1 MIAEILAML
10 IESTI
15 ALSAAALL
23 ALALRHPLRTLFGAR
38 VVYALWLLVPVAA
51 VVALLPEPSTTYA
64 LPLITAVPAIQ
75 GAALPAIDAGRPWM
89 LQSLLLV
96 WTLGALIAGGIDF
109 GRQRRFVR
117 AMGTLAPR
125 RDGALQATSDAIG
138 PAVVGLWRAR
148 IVVPADFDRRFSD
161 DERALI
167 LDHESVHVARR
178 DLFANLVA
186 VTLRSTQWFNPI
198 VHLAFARFRFDQ
210 ELAADAVVLQHRPG
224 AGRPYAVA
232 MLKTQLS
239 PEWSPLGC
247 HWQSAHPLKERILM
261 LKRPLP
267 GLRRVVFGFVL
278 AGGLSLAFGYTAW
291 AVQPQ
296 TPNSALN
303 APTYNSIK
311 PPKYPQAALDA
322 KVEGDVLLRVLVAAD
337 GKVEQIEID
346 RSTGSA
352 ALDQAAVTAVR
363 AWRFNPGNSGDA
375 PVPSWIG
382 VPITFSLTNTGEPQV
397 PAEYENALEEIYIR
411 GGGLDS
417 AQATGLPPLRWEW
430 ASSELLAA
438 SADDEC

>member
-1 MIAEILAML
+1 MTAEFLATL
-10 IESTI
+10 IESTL

-23 ALALRHPLRTLFGAR
+23 VLALRRPLRTLFGAR
-38 VVYALWLLVPVAA
+38 VVYALWLLLPVAA

-64 LPLITAVPAIQ
+64 MPLITAVPTLQ
-75 GAALPAIDAGRPWM
+75 DAAVPAIDSPHQWIPQA
-89 LQSLLLV
+89 LLV
-96 WTLGALIAGGIDF
+96 MWTLGALVAAGIDF
-109 GRQRRFVR
+109 GRQRRFVQALGALR
-117 AMGTLAPR
+117 PR
-125 RDGALQATSDAIG
+125 RDGSLESASDVIG

-161 DERALI
+161 DERTLI
-167 LDHESVHVARR
+167 LDHERVHVARH
-178 DLFANLVA
+178 DLLANLVA
-186 VTLRSTQWFNPI
+186 VTLRSAQWFNPI

-210 ELAADAVVLQHRPG
+210 ELAADALVLQHRPG
-224 AGRPYAVA
+224 AGRPYAEA

-267 GLRRVVFGFVL
+267 GIRRVVSGLVL

-296 TPNSALN
+296 ARDAALN
-303 APTYNSIK
+303 APTYNRIT

-337 GKVEQIEID
+337 GTVAQIEVD

-352 ALDQAAVTAVR
+352 ALDEAAVTAVR
-363 AWRFNPGNSGDA
+363 TWRFNPGNNGDA
-375 PVPSWIG
+375 PVASWIG
-382 VPITFSLTNTGEPQV
+382 VPIAFSLTDTGEPRV
-397 PAEYENALEEIYIR
+397 PADYENALDEIYIR
-411 GGGLDS
+411 GGGADS
-417 AQATGLPPLRWEW
+417 AQATSLPTLRWEW
-430 ASSELLAA
+430 SSSKSLTAFSEG
-438 SADDEC
+438 EC